1 MSQTIIVTTPED
13 LTDILKKIM
22 PALAAPALP
31 DDVLELERLKRKAL
45 LTAEDVEKLY
55 GLNAGTLRNRRNQ
68 GGGPEYLQEVKGGP
82 VFYEH
87 KAIQSYL
94 AKWRKKTHD

>member
-1 MSQTIIVTTPED
+1 MSTVIVTTPEEI
-13 LTDILKKIM
+13 TAILRQII
-22 PALAAPALP
+22 PQAAPVLP
-31 DDVLELERLKRKAL
+31 DDILELERLKRKAL

-55 GLNAGTLRNRRNQ
+55 GLNSGTLRNKRAQ

-87 KAIQSYL
+87 KSIQSYL
-94 AKWRKKTHD
+94 SKWRKKTYD